1 MDEPMQHHHHVE
13 RMIRE
18 PMAIEVLLRAP
29 LFLQRVAARPGGL
42 QHSATHDGIATQHD
56 QAAHAGGREAQ
67 HTGAAAG
74 RAQQCRMHATPRAT
88 PSASALQA
96 AHAHNHRDPAVVDLL
111 LQLEIVTTEKVEVQ
125 VCTSLARTRTLAH
138 ARTHAAPG
146 RSAAPVTALALAPL
160 PRAVRTHAR
169 TAFRATLSSR
179 PLRLLAVQ
187 PQRHPPR
194 PRPQLQR
201 RAAGCS
207 ASGGRAHAALHEVP
221 PARTRAATHGR
232 GWRQRVNRLS
242 QRVMG

>member
-1 MDEPMQHHHHVE
+1 MRTHRLRMDEPMQHHHHVE

-29 LFLQRVAARPGGL
+29 LFLQRVAARHGGL

-56 QAAHAGGREAQ
+56 QAAHAGGREAR
-67 HTGAAAG
+67 HTVAAAG
-74 RAQQCRMHATPRAT
+74 RALQCRMHATPRAT

-138 ARTHAAPG
+138 ARTHEAPG

-169 TAFRATLSSR
+169 PSAPLALAAAAAARSPAAAAPAPPTPTAATQSSW
-179 PLRLLAVQ
+179 
-187 PQRHPPR
+187 
-194 PRPQLQR
+194 LQR
-201 RAAGCS
+201 
-207 ASGGRAHAALHEVP
+207 
-221 PARTRAATHGR
+221 
-232 GWRQRVNRLS
+232 
-242 QRVMG
+242 